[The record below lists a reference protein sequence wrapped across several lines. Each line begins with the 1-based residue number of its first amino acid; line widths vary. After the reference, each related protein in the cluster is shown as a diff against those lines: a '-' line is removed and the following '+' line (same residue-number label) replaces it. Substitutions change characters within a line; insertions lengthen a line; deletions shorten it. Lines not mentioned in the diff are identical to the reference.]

1 MNPALDKLMQAANF
15 DPSKER
21 KDMTI
26 EKLCKEINEG
36 NIVLPVFQ
44 TYIRWTTSKSV
55 DLFNYQLSGKA
66 PVAPISINLI
76 DDPEQV
82 IEQIS
87 FLDRKLLDHADL
99 VGKFSVADGQQR
111 LSANYK
117 AYTNH
122 EDFKNIVLDLRKAKF
137 IQLEDGTQLEKHQI
151 PVGTLYNKDH
161 SAFLQYV
168 NTNSYLKKDEVK
180 DVLSS
185 IRKKHQTY
193 YYVVNFAT
201 NLSRDEQMKWFEV
214 LNLAGSQVTEA
225 MVYLTDLLV
234 KGVDFYTD
242 YAHIFGDLL
251 DEYELG
257 HLFPRKSAEV
267 SIPLATLNP
276 AYYKVTA
283 KNKTN
288 NSSPIPSDVKP
299 KAIGNCEVVEIREMI
314 NITLNSL
321 RQTLAF
327 IQSDSTIQRPE
338 RIDIITY
345 LVGLFVENDYHSMN
359 SVQKSFLIKWIN
371 SADFVNNSNKERR
384 QKYDDLLNLYKSQHD
399 LVIQS

>member
-1 MNPALDKLMQAANF
+1 MNPVLQKLMNSANF

-26 EKLCKEINEG
+26 ERLCNEIDEG
-36 NIVLPVFQ
+36 NIILPIFQ
-44 TYIRWTTSKSV
+44 TYIRWTIPKV
-55 DLFNYQLSGKA
+55 IDLFNYQLSGKA

-87 FLDRKLLDHADL
+87 FLDRRLLDSTEL
-99 VGKFSVADGQQR
+99 VGKLSVADGQQR
-111 LSANYK
+111 LSSNYK
-117 AYTNH
+117 AFTNH
-122 EDFKNIVLDLRKAKF
+122 DDLKSIVLDLKKGKF
-137 IQLEDGTQLEKHQI
+137 ISLEDQSQPERHQI
-151 PVGTLYNKDH
+151 PVGILYNKNH
-161 SAFLQYV
+161 SVFLQYV
-168 NTNSYLKKDEVK
+168 NNNSYLKKDEVK
-180 DVLSS
+180 DVLST

-201 NLSRDEQMKWFEV
+201 NLSRDEQMEWFEV

-234 KGVDFYTD
+234 KGVDFYTE
-242 YAHIFGDLL
+242 YVYPFGDLL

-257 HLFPRKSAEV
+257 NLFPRKSAEI

-276 AYYKVTA
+276 AFYKVTA
-283 KNKTN
+283 KEKTS

-299 KAIGNCEVVEIREMI
+299 KAIGKCTVAEIREMI
-314 NITLNSL
+314 NSTLQSL
-321 RQTLAF
+321 RSTLEF
-327 IQSDSTIQRPE
+327 IYSDSSIKKPE

-345 LVGLFVENDYHSMN
+345 LVGLFVENDIHLMKSN
-359 SVQKSFLIKWIN
+359 QKAFLINWIN
-371 SADFVNNSNKERR
+371 TTDFVNNSNKERR
-384 QKYDDLLNLYKSQHD
+384 KKYDDLLMSYLNQTSENIL
-399 LVIQS
+399 I